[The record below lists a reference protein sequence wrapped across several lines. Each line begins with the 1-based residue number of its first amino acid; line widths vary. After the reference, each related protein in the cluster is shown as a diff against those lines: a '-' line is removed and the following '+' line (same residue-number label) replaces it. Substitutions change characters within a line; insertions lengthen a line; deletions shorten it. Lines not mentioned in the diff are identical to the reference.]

1 MGATIT
7 ITGNIS
13 QKPVLETVQV
23 DGEDRTICR
32 LHVGYSINRGR
43 KTGNFIEAATWGDA
57 ARNHAKY
64 LTVGSTVRIDGEL
77 SHDTWLHND
86 EKRSRHSITNA
97 SVEYLGQPASSGDNK
112 ASEPVSDEAF

>member
-1 MGATIT
+1 MGATIS

-23 DGEDRTICR
+23 DGVDRRICR

-43 KTGNFIEAATWGDA
+43 KTGNFIEATTWGDA
-57 ARNHAKY
+57 AVNHAKY

-77 SHDTWLHND
+77 SHDTWLHHD
-86 EKRSRHSITNA
+86 EKRSRHSVVNA
-97 SVEYLGQPASSGDNK
+97 SIEYLGQPARPDTGH
-112 ASEPVSDEAF
+112 APAPAADEAF